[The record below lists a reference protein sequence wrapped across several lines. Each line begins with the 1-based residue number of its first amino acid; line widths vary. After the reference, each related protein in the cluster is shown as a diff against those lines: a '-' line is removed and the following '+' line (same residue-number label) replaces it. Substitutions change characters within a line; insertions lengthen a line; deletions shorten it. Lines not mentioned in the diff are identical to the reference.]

1 MTLTDFRIDV
11 LARYEKYLP
20 VLTEGEIAELMK
32 HHPSLGTLQDWE
44 SKLNNH
50 RARMEQVFSS
60 AYQKQKYYGSRE
72 KRIDRDNSQ

>member
-20 VLTEGEIAELMK
+20 ILTEVEIDELMK

-50 RARMEQVFSS
+50 RARMDQFFRS
-60 AYQKQKYYGSRE
+60 AYQKQKDYGSRE

>member
-32 HHPSLGTLQDWE
+32 QRPSLGTLQDWE

-50 RARMEQVFSS
+50 LARMEQVFRS
-60 AYQKQKYYGSRE
+60 AYKKQKDYGSRE

>member
-32 HHPSLGTLQDWE
+32 HHPSMGTLQDWE

-50 RARMEQVFSS
+50 RARMEQVFNS
-60 AYQKQKYYGSRE
+60 AYQKQKDYGSRE

>member
-20 VLTEGEIAELMK
+20 VLKEGEIAELMK

-44 SKLNNH
+44 SKLNNY

-60 AYQKQKYYGSRE
+60 AYQKQKDYGSRE

>member
-32 HHPSLGTLQDWE
+32 NHPSLGTLQDWE

-50 RARMEQVFSS
+50 RARMEQVFNS
-60 AYQKQKYYGSRE
+60 AYQKQKDYGR
-72 KRIDRDNSQ
+72 

>member
-50 RARMEQVFSS
+50 LARMEQVFSS
-60 AYQKQKYYGSRE
+60 AYQKQKDYGSRE
-72 KRIDRDNSQ
+72 KRIDSDNSQ